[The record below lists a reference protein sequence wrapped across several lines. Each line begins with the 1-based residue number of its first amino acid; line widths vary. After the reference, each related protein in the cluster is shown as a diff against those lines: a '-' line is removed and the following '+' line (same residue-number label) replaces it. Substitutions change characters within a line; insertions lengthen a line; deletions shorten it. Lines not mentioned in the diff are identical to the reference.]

1 MPVWLRSEKVEQ
13 PPATPGQDLCTFAIQ
28 QMSIREMCRK
38 EDYPEDGFNEI
49 SPALSENLI
58 SALSKLTT
66 YQEQKERQLKNMDEK
81 LQASNSAPKNQE
93 SENRFQNLPQQQ
105 PYSHN
110 SQNRSFA
117 NFSGNFCPRFQNRGL
132 LTGRDFQYVQG
143 TINRALA
150 NLFNKGVIRQGLT
163 IKMIYDFLQPPT
175 CQLRKQVKHFAI
187 FADNQ
192 IK

>member
-1 MPVWLRSEKVEQ
+1 MER
-13 PPATPGQDLCTFAIQ
+13 PPATPGQDLCTFARQ

-58 SALSKLTT
+58 SALSKLAA
-66 YQEQKERQLKNMDEK
+66 YQERMERHLRNMDEK

-117 NFSGNFCPRFQNRGL
+117 NFNGKFSPRFQNRGL
-132 LTGRDFQYVQG
+132 LTGQDFQYVQG

-150 NLFNKGVIRQGLT
+150 NL
-163 IKMIYDFLQPPT
+163 
-175 CQLRKQVKHFAI
+175 LRKQVKHFAI